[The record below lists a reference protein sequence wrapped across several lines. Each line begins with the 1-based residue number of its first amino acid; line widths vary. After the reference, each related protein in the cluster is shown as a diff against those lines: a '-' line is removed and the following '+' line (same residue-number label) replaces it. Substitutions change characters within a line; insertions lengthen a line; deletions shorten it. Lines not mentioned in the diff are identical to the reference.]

1 MIHYIFYNGWVQKV
15 CFSFKLNNDILCIK
29 TAFFI
34 WRTRRRQGNSTEN
47 GNHEEQYSKDIDDN
61 RGIIKN
67 IQENKNSTLNL
78 ENSSIKNKSTDIYAV
93 VNKKDNGHKRI
104 VLEETYIDAPDGE
117 YDSLN
122 SIGNRKIVSNDNDYD
137 SNLGI
142 RNQNDPTYFTS
153 NFGLKNDERG
163 NDVYDHSFAA
173 TDKNSDNLYS
183 AALTIQTVKSNDI
196 KTT

>member
-1 MIHYIFYNGWVQKV
+1 MIQYIFYNGWVQTV
-15 CFSFKLNNDILCIK
+15 RLYFKLHYDILCIK
-29 TAFFI
+29 TAFLI
-34 WRTRRRQGNSTEN
+34 WRTRRRPGNSHEN
-47 GNHEEQYSKDIDDN
+47 GNHEEQYSKDTDDN
-61 RGIIKN
+61 RGIIN
-67 IQENKNSTLNL
+67 ILENKNSTLNL
-78 ENSSIKNKSTDIYAV
+78 ENSSMKNKSTGIYAV
-93 VNKKDNGHKRI
+93 VNKKDDGHIRI
-104 VLEETYIDAPDGE
+104 VLEETYIDAADGE

-122 SIGNRKIVSNDNDYD
+122 SIGNRKIVSTDNDYD

-183 AALTIQTVKSNDI
+183 AALTIQTVNSNDI
-196 KTT
+196 KTS